1 MLEFSYT
8 LDGSVVKTAT
18 TEIAKLI
25 GDVCLVQSNGVKISG
40 SIKNEVKT

>member
-1 MLEFSYT
+1 MLEFNYT

-18 TEIAKLI
+18 REMAKLI
-25 GDVCLVQSNGVKISG
+25 GDVCLVQSNGVKNYG